1 MGCQYCKP
9 IEQIADEY
17 EEEKEEVKEEIDELK
32 LDFRIARKHV
42 KLLLTENKLYKKAVN
57 YVIFFTDE
65 EFENL
70 FKGNLDYKKYP
81 YRNIPDQEQFK
92 YLLLKFED
100 FNEVLYEFYKDE
112 DKYDDLI
119 RVFDSD
125 MCISELTDLSVF
137 ELDERLKKFK
147 LTDLDYFITECLSVI
162 NNSTNK
168 KAVDIRNYLRDEF
181 TDFYSL
187 IQVTNDYK
195 KEFDK
200 SQIQNKEVMTTNL
213 DNIAHKLI
221 EKSMPLV
228 KDYIAKKFP
237 NLNILSKIELKSG
250 MLNKLKKALF
260 EEINNDKSQN
270 AKKVCFNVVK
280 NIVNSFQNGNGASKI
295 FNQGETGTIAM
306 VASAFLNLAT
316 SVKTYYDEK
325 IEYDETNK
333 KYTHKLEQ
341 LHNEFEMLKNQI
353 GILDLDNY
361 EESMAKIIQ
370 IGKNM
375 NLNKQKISIVIKDL
389 KHKEKEIKEKKTG
402 STLKRVASSAAGAV
416 SLTIAAATTGGLII
430 PILAGAG
437 AIGSA
442 IDCGI
447 NIAKLKKLKD
457 QLDKF
462 GKTKEKESQH
472 YLEIDEQI
480 EILRKKYEKIKDR
493 YIPKNLLKG

>member
-9 IEQIADEY
+9 IEQIDDEY

-42 KLLLTENKLYKKAVN
+42 KLLLAENKLYKKAVN

-70 FKGNLDYKKYP
+70 FKGNLDFKKYP
-81 YRNIPDQEQFK
+81 YRNIPDKDQFWK
-92 YLLLKFED
+92 LLLKFED

-112 DKYDDLI
+112 NKYDDLI
-119 RVFDSD
+119 RVFDCNI
-125 MCISELTDLSVF
+125 CISKLSELSVSELEEQLKEYELT
-137 ELDERLKKFK
+137 ELD
-147 LTDLDYFITECLSVI
+147 DFITECLSVI

-200 SQIQNKEVMTTNL
+200 SEIQNKEVMTINL

-228 KDYIAKKFP
+228 KDYIAKKYP

-250 MLNKLKKALF
+250 MLNRLKTALF
-260 EEINNDKSQN
+260 DEINKDNSQDP
-270 AKKVCFNVVK
+270 KKVCFNVVK
-280 NIVNSFQNGNGASKI
+280 NIVNSFQNGNSTSKI
-295 FNQGETGTIAM
+295 FNQLETGSITM
-306 VASAFLNLAT
+306 VATSFLNLAT
-316 SVKTYYDEK
+316 SVMTYYDDK
-325 IEYDETNK
+325 IKYDEMNK
-333 KYTHKLEQ
+333 KYTHKLEE

-370 IGKNM
+370 IAKNM
-375 NLNKQKISIVIKDL
+375 DLKKQEISIVIRNLEKDVQET
-389 KHKEKEIKEKKTG
+389 KDKNTG
-402 STLKRVASSAAGAV
+402 STLKRVASSAVGAVSFTVAALSTSGFAVIPLVAGAV
-416 SLTIAAATTGGLII
+416 S
-430 PILAGAG
+430 
-437 AIGSA
+437 SA
-442 IDCGI
+442 IECGV
-447 NIAKLKKLKD
+447 NIKKLKDLKD

-462 GKTKEKESQH
+462 GKTKEGESKFFQ
-472 YLEIDEQI
+472 EVDEQI
-480 EILRKKYEKIKDR
+480 EILRKEYEKIQDR